1 MIKLASVF
9 SGIGAIEHALSRM
22 ELDKEIIF
30 ACDNGEIDVFSKQ
43 IDLDMDQI
51 EEELS
56 SLRLLINNIEF
67 SHDDG
72 YETQLL
78 DMLSAAEDE
87 YKKIKSSLDGV
98 TIDNYNENVSD
109 ILNKIL
115 NTNDLKE
122 NRVKVFTEFNDNL
135 NSNFSST
142 QTKLYIYRVI
152 LKLTNDFKRDN
163 SLADLGQTDVEFA
176 SSVNINWAEISKSL
190 KIVYDIY
197 EAENGGKFIRSV
209 RNLSQ
214 RIGQLHGKINSLG
227 HLNKI
232 KQLNYDDKKK
242 YVDNLYNG
250 KDKQNKVKMSYMANY
265 DCDDDHF
272 HWDASFLDGTQYK
285 NQVDLFVGGSPCQ
298 SFSIVGKERGLSDT
312 RGTLFYEY
320 ARLVD
325 EIQPKVFIYENVRAV
340 LSYDCGK
347 TWNKMKEV
355 FIDLGYNVYYENE
368 GKPSILNSKD
378 YGIPQNRNRLFVV
391 GFRKDIKL
399 KQDFEFPK
407 PITLNYTMQ
416 DFLIENAPCG
426 SFLPKEN
433 VNFIEMENNFN
444 VEDIDKYFLSEK
456 IKKSIL
462 SRGTKNFFSNP
473 ETDLD
478 IARPL
483 LTTMH
488 KMHRAGVDNYVT
500 TDGRL
505 RRLIPRECLRL
516 IGFSDEWKIVVSDT
530 AMYQQAG
537 NSIVVDVLIHIM
549 EEIIKCYPELI
560 E

>member
-1 MIKLASVF
+1 MIKLATVF

-30 ACDNGEIDVFSKQ
+30 ACDNGEIDVLSKQ

-67 SHDDG
+67 SNDDG

-142 QTKLYIYRVI
+142 QTKLYLYRVI

-312 RGTLFYEY
+312 RGT
-320 ARLVD
+320 V
-325 EIQPKVFIYENVRAV
+325 
-340 LSYDCGK
+340 
-347 TWNKMKEV
+347 
-355 FIDLGYNVYYENE
+355 
-368 GKPSILNSKD
+368 
-378 YGIPQNRNRLFVV
+378 
-391 GFRKDIKL
+391 
-399 KQDFEFPK
+399 
-407 PITLNYTMQ
+407 
-416 DFLIENAPCG
+416 
-426 SFLPKEN
+426 
-433 VNFIEMENNFN
+433 
-444 VEDIDKYFLSEK
+444 
-456 IKKSIL
+456 
-462 SRGTKNFFSNP
+462 
-473 ETDLD
+473 
-478 IARPL
+478 
-483 LTTMH
+483 
-488 KMHRAGVDNYVT
+488 
-500 TDGRL
+500 
-505 RRLIPRECLRL
+505 
-516 IGFSDEWKIVVSDT
+516 
-530 AMYQQAG
+530 
-537 NSIVVDVLIHIM
+537 
-549 EEIIKCYPELI
+549 
-560 E
+560 